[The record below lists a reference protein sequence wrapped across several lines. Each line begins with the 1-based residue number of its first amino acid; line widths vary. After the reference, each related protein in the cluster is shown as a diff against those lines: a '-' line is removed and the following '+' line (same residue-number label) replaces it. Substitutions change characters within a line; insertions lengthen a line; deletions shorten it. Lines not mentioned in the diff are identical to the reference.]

1 MQKIL
6 PGVTQKLFWNEG
18 AEELITSTIVEDI
31 KKCVEQAIVDGHTDN
46 VVIKSAKF
54 PSNLELSTARAS
66 VVGWFI
72 IEKIRLPPVKMVVAQ
87 YVKLRPLIE
96 STIDDSCASNR
107 RVKNKILKAIEV
119 VKEKDQKVK
128 VKAADQK
135 TRTIPDP
142 KLADQA

>member
-1 MQKIL
+1 
-6 PGVTQKLFWNEG
+6 
-18 AEELITSTIVEDI
+18 
-31 KKCVEQAIVDGHTDN
+31 
-46 VVIKSAKF
+46 
-54 PSNLELSTARAS
+54 
-66 VVGWFI
+66 
-72 IEKIRLPPVKMVVAQ
+72 MVVAQ

-96 STIDDSCASNR
+96 STIDDSCDSNR
-107 RVKNKILKAIEV
+107 RVKSKILKAIEV